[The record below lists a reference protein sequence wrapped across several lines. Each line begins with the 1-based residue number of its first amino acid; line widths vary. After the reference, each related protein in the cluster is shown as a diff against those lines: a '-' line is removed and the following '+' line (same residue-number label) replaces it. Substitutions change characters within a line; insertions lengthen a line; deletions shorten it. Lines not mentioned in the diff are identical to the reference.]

1 MHQVQA
7 QAKQYQQFQQAQAQ
21 ANQFQQAKQF
31 QQAEQYQQAQT
42 QAQER
47 LDLIITHIYSEFN
60 ENQWNCSK
68 GNNIVI
74 FANKL
79 APLDEFY
86 VETSESSL
94 YEIKVSIPVN
104 EVNYIKTF
112 MNINEAIAY
121 IKMHVALYDTLYR
134 R

>member
-1 MHQVQA
+1 MYKAENQQQHEQSQSQA
-7 QAKQYQQFQQAQAQ
+7 
-21 ANQFQQAKQF
+21 
-31 QQAEQYQQAQT
+31 
-42 QAQER
+42 R
-47 LDLIITHIYSEFN
+47 LELLFTNIYSEFN
-60 ENQWNCSK
+60 ENQWKCSK
-68 GNNIVI
+68 GNHIVI

-112 MNINEAIAY
+112 MNINEAVAY
-121 IKMHVALYDTLYR
+121 IKMHAGLYDTLYR

>member
-7 QAKQYQQFQQAQAQ
+7 
-21 ANQFQQAKQF
+21 
-31 QQAEQYQQAQT
+31 QAEQYQQAQS
-42 QAQER
+42 QSQSQSQESQER
-47 LDLIITHIYSEFN
+47 LDLIITNIYSEFN
-60 ENQWNCSK
+60 ENQWKCSK

-112 MNINEAIAY
+112 MNINEAVAY
-121 IKMHVALYDTLYR
+121 IKMHAGLYDTLYR

>member
-1 MHQVQA
+1 MYKA
-7 QAKQYQQFQQAQAQ
+7 E
-21 ANQFQQAKQF
+21 NQHH
-31 QQAEQYQQAQT
+31 EQEQNQSQT
-42 QAQER
+42 R

-60 ENQWNCSK
+60 ENKWNCSK

-104 EVNYIKTF
+104 EVNYKKTF

-121 IKMHVALYDTLYR
+121 IKMHAGLYDTLYR

>member
-1 MHQVQA
+1 MYKAENQQHEQSQSQA
-7 QAKQYQQFQQAQAQ
+7 
-21 ANQFQQAKQF
+21 
-31 QQAEQYQQAQT
+31 
-42 QAQER
+42 R
-47 LDLIITHIYSEFN
+47 LELLFTNIYSEFN
-60 ENQWNCSK
+60 ENQWACSK
-68 GNNIVI
+68 NNNIVT
-74 FANKL
+74 FANRL
-79 APLDEFY
+79 FPLDEFY

-121 IKMHVALYDTLYR
+121 IKMHAGLYDTLYR